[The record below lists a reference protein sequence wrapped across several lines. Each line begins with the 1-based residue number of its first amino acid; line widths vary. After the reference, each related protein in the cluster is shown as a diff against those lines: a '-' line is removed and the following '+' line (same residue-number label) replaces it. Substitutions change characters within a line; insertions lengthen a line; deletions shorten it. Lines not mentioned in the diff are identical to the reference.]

1 MRVGHELIGRRALL
15 ALSKVGE
22 KVDYIYS
29 FIFGFFLV
37 EELNLSY

>member
-1 MRVGHELIGRRALL
+1 MRMGHELIGRRALL

-29 FIFGFFLV
+29 FIFGFFWLK
-37 EELNLSY
+37 NLI